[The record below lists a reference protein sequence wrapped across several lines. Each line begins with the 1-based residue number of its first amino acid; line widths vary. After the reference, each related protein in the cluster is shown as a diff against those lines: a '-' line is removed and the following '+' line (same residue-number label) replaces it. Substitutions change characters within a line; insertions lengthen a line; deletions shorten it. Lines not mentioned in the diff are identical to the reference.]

1 MLRQEVQDLHAS
13 LKVSMSLKQG
23 EMFSSIFSWL
33 VEMPDVPCFH
43 LIRRNDGSLES

>member
-23 EMFSSIFSWL
+23 EMFHFN
-33 VEMPDVPCFH
+33 F
-43 LIRRNDGSLES
+43 